1 MTKNKRW
8 GQPHIDTR
16 DWSTYNERLVK
27 RGEFY
32 LSLDFIRCWDLD
44 LAALNIGKQGRP
56 FQYPSLFIE
65 WMACIHIFLQMP
77 YRQMEGFTRQLATF
91 LPALKSADY
100 TTLFR
105 RIQRMDIT
113 IPVNTAML
121 SRDLVVAV
129 DSTGL
134 KVTNRGEWMRE
145 KWKVRRG
152 WIKVHAMIDVETNQI
167 LSLEVTDETTQDDQV
182 FEMLLDKVEQNC
194 DETSVK
200 SVLGDGAYDRN
211 HCFNELEKRGIRS
224 GIKTRINASRR
235 SSGSPN
241 RAECVRERDDLGGY
255 RPWAEKAN
263 YGMRWKV
270 EGLFSSIKRI
280 FGESVRASS
289 REGMFREAQMKFRGY
304 NILLAL
310 VQ

>member
-1 MTKNKRW
+1 
-8 GQPHIDTR
+8 
-16 DWSTYNERLVK
+16 
-27 RGEFY
+27 
-32 LSLDFIRCWDLD
+32 
-44 LAALNIGKQGRP
+44 
-56 FQYPSLFIE
+56 
-65 WMACIHIFLQMP
+65 MASIHIFLQMP
-77 YRQMEGFTRQLATF
+77 YRQMEGFTRQLATI

-105 RIQRMDIT
+105 RIQRMDIAV
-113 IPVNTAML
+113 PVNTAIL

-145 KWKVRRG
+145 KWKVHRG
-152 WIKVHAMIDVETNQI
+152 WINVHAMIDVETNQI
-167 LSLEVTDETTQDDQV
+167 LSLKVTDETTQDDQV
-182 FEMLLDKVEQNC
+182 FEELLDQAKDRC
-194 DETSVK
+194 DGTTLK
-200 SVLGDGAYDRN
+200 SVLEDGAYDRN

-241 RAECVRERDDLGGY
+241 RAECVRERDELAGY
-255 RPWAEKAN
+255 GPWAEKAN

-304 NILLAL
+304 NIF
-310 VQ
+310 